1 MVMSPGTIVGGY
13 RIERVLGAGGMGT
26 VYLAKHPSLPR
37 MDALKVLST
46 EMSRND
52 EFRGR
57 FQREANLVAG
67 LDHPN
72 IVSVHNRGE
81 ENGQLWIAMQ
91 YVEGTD
97 ASAEQKRDPAA
108 MTPLRALRIIAEI
121 GRGLDYAHRKGLLHR
136 DVKPANFLLATAD
149 AEDERALLADFGV
162 AKSTEDATELTQ
174 TGSFVA
180 TIAYAPPEQLSGLPL
195 DHRAD
200 IYSLACSFFKLLTGQ
215 NPYPA
220 TQPALVMMGHLHEPP
235 PRPTALNPQLPAA
248 LDQVIAVAMA
258 KEPAQRYNS
267 CREFTDALA
276 NALTPGW
283 NPQSTNTSPTYPI
296 HIAPPGFYGNAG
308 DPTQNH
314 TAPSGPGQ
322 IQPPRKSRKGIYA
335 GVAALAVVALATG
348 IGVAVSTGNDKPGV
362 QADVT
367 VTRGEPTTSTGVP
380 TSSLAP
386 LPKARSENPGFAGK
400 TITLVDVAQST
411 LNNKYSIY
419 LDGTEQAK
427 FLEDLGFV
435 YNLEYKR
442 NGDEP
447 SPRPVEGYSALK
459 VADDSYIVAVRSDEK
474 AGNGGLL
481 GLPSAITSARAIV
494 IPLDDAAAVAAMRT
508 WSPESEQVLISKL
521 VPALRKVIK

>member
-108 MTPLRALRIIAEI
+108 MTPLRALRIVAEI

-220 TQPALVMMGHLHEPP
+220 TQPALVMMGHLHEAP
-235 PRPTALNPQLPAA
+235 PRPTALNPHLPQA
-248 LDQVIAVAMA
+248 LDHVIAVAMA
-258 KEPAQRYNS
+258 KDPAQRYNS

-283 NPQSTNTSPTYPI
+283 NPVSTNTSPTYPI
-296 HIAPPGFYGNAG
+296 QVAAPGFYGAG

-314 TAPSGPGQ
+314 TAPSGPGRTVAGT
-322 IQPPRKSRKGIYA
+322 PRKSRKGLLA
-335 GVAALAVVALATG
+335 GAAALAVVALAAG
-348 IGVAVSTGNDKPGV
+348 IGVVVATGGDDTDVHADITVSRGASTTEVSPSVAVP
-362 QADVT
+362 
-367 VTRGEPTTSTGVP
+367 
-380 TSSLAP
+380 P
-386 LPKARSENPGFAGK
+386 LPKARSDNPAFEGK
-400 TITLVDVAQST
+400 TITLVDVTQST
-411 LNNKYSIY
+411 LSNKYSIY
-419 LDGTEQAK
+419 LDGTEQAQFMK
-427 FLEDLGFV
+427 DLGFV

-442 NGDEP
+442 QGDEP
-447 SPRPVEGYSALK
+447 SPRPAEGYSSLK
-459 VADDSYIVAVRSDEK
+459 VTDDSYIVAVRSDEK

-481 GLPSAITSARAIV
+481 GLPSAITSSRAVV